1 MITAVVAVRVGSQR
15 VKDKNIKP
23 FAGSNLL
30 ELKLS
35 LLKQVRNIDEIVVD
49 SDSDEML
56 DIGIAHGV
64 SVQKRID
71 YYASSECTNSE
82 FHGHIA
88 ETTETDIIFLAPVC
102 APFVSI
108 ESHENS
114 IDYYLQN
121 DFDSVVSVTEVRN
134 HLWLDGKPLNYDLN
148 NVPNS
153 QDLPDVLK
161 LNYGI
166 TIVDREVMKN
176 EKRVVCHSPGFYKL
190 NEIESIDIDTELDFM
205 IAEIIYEKY
214 YKE

>member
-1 MITAVVAVRVGSQR
+1 MITAVVAVRTGSQR

-114 IDYYLQN
+114 ID
-121 DFDSVVSVTEVRN
+121 
-134 HLWLDGKPLNYDLN
+134 
-148 NVPNS
+148 
-153 QDLPDVLK
+153 
-161 LNYGI
+161 
-166 TIVDREVMKN
+166 
-176 EKRVVCHSPGFYKL
+176 
-190 NEIESIDIDTELDFM
+190 
-205 IAEIIYEKY
+205 
-214 YKE
+214 

>member
-1 MITAVVAVRVGSQR
+1 MITAVIAVRAGSQR
-15 VKDKNIKP
+15 VRNKNIRP
-23 FAGSNLL
+23 FVDSNLL

-35 LLKQVRNIDEIVVD
+35 LLKQVRNIDEIIVD
-49 SDSDEML
+49 SDSNEML
-56 DIGIAHGV
+56 EIGFEHGV

-88 ETTETDIIFLAPVC
+88 ETTNTDTIFLTPVC

-108 ESHENS
+108 ESHENA
-114 IDYYLQN
+114 IEYYLQN
-121 DFDSVVSVTEVRN
+121 DFDSVVSVSEVKN

-148 NVPNS
+148 DVPNS

-166 TIVDREVMKN
+166 TIVDRDVMKN
-176 EKRVVCHSPGFYKL
+176 EKRVVGHNPGFYKL
-190 NEIESIDIDTELDFM
+190 NEIESIDIDTELDFF
-205 IAEIIYEKY
+205 IAEQIYRRNFQ
-214 YKE
+214 